1 MCGLACVGF
10 PGTLGF
16 VSAELLVDGTLH
28 ANPWVGVS
36 VIVVAALNGIAV
48 LRAFWLLFTGR
59 RPASA
64 AALPL
69 SRTERLAVVGLCV
82 VLVAGGLHPQPE
94 LDSRNKAV
102 DVLFP
107 TGPRPTHE
115 G

>member
-1 MCGLACVGF
+1 M
-10 PGTLGF
+10 
-16 VSAELLVDGTLH
+16 SAELLVDGTRH